1 MQNTK
6 SNEIN
11 QLHNE
16 LAELLLNNQ
25 ELKQLNEQLKCNNDD
40 LNDFIKFK
48 GLEDEF
54 MNFINN

>member
-6 SNEIN
+6 LNEIE
-11 QLHNE
+11 QLNTE
-16 LAELLLNNQ
+16 IAELLLKNQ
-25 ELKQLNEQLKCNNDD
+25 ELKQVNEQLQCNNDD